1 MEAKQVILAALV
13 AIACTTPA
21 TVVGCPLSPPCCPI
35 PCPVTEPFA
44 AGQLRTLRQEANNQ
58 TTVLRSIERTA
69 GTLTSAVGHEG
80 TAATL
85 QVPAKQIAK
94 LWNVSQIGSMI
105 DATQEGKRAAGE
117 ELRHVTG
124 PAAFAFPMVAS
135 SSPSVGG
142 SRVSNLRQIGAAINL
157 AGLARNDS
165 ASAIRY
171 IDSLW
176 SYSVATNVTPGRTI
190 PEITWSAVVPAV
202 TGPTTYGP
210 PIDCRLELGKLL
222 DVVNTALIARDRAQS
237 QRIYEE
243 TSRSSA
249 DNALA
254 TLTLAVQ
261 QLRAAAGRPGSIER
275 VIQTA
280 NGLTFTADWMD
291 PSARDREISAAVA
304 RLMGPQVGASLDHAL
319 RNYLEQLAYVQW
331 EASMLQQAQAYNQT
345 DVNYVAWVASTYG
358 LPASQGDVAAV
369 LRLFPSGNCEL
380 PAAVSDVLRG
390 AISGNV
396 NYVPRSLLSVLP

>member
-1 MEAKQVILAALV
+1 METKPVIVAALV
-13 AIACTTPA
+13 AIALITPA
-21 TVVGCPLSPPCCPI
+21 TVVGCPLSPPCCPV
-35 PCPVTEPFA
+35 PCPVTEAVA
-44 AGQLRTLRQEANNQ
+44 AGQLRTLRQEATNQ
-58 TTVLRSIERTA
+58 TMALRSIERTA
-69 GTLTSAVGHEG
+69 EALISAVGHEG
-80 TAATL
+80 TVATL
-85 QVPAKQIAK
+85 QVPAKQTAK
-94 LWNVSQIGSMI
+94 LWNVSQMGSMI

-117 ELRHVTG
+117 SLRRVTG
-124 PAAFAFPMVAS
+124 PAAFAFPLAVS
-135 SSPSVGG
+135 SSPPVGG
-142 SRVSNLRQIGAAINL
+142 PRVSNLRQIGAAMNL

-176 SYSVATNVTPGRTI
+176 SYSAATNVTPGRNT
-190 PEITWSAVVPAV
+190 PDTTWSAVVPVVA
-202 TGPTTYGP
+202 GPTTYGP

-222 DVVNTALIARDRAQS
+222 DVVNTALVARDRAQS
-237 QRIYEE
+237 QRIYEA
-243 TSRSSA
+243 TARSSA

-254 TLTLAVQ
+254 SLTVAVQ

-280 NGLTFTADWMD
+280 NGLTFAADWMD

-304 RLMGPQVGASLDHAL
+304 RLIGPQAGASWDRAL

-331 EASMLQQAQAYNQT
+331 ETRMLQQAQTYNQT

-358 LPASQGDVAAV
+358 FSAAQGDVAAV

-380 PAAVSDVLRG
+380 PAAVNDLLRG

-396 NYVPRSLLSVLP
+396 SYVPRSLLSVLP